1 MATTAAADTSIHGEE
16 EGTRGEE
23 DGPEKGFEKQPPST
37 VSLFP
42 STIFV
47 FHLGR
52 KMKEW
57 SMASL
62 MDVFAQGLDRGP
74 RDPFLPCLPPRF
86 DLRRSSSR
94 EGVT

>member
-16 EGTRGEE
+16 EETRGGE
-23 DGPEKGFEKQPPST
+23 DGPVKGFEKQPPST
-37 VSLFP
+37 VVSLSP

-62 MDVFAQGLDRGP
+62 GGCFRTGTG
-74 RDPFLPCLPPRF
+74 
-86 DLRRSSSR
+86 
-94 EGVT
+94 

>member
-37 VSLFP
+37 VVSLFP

-52 KMKEW
+52 KDER
-57 SMASL
+57 
-62 MDVFAQGLDRGP
+62 V
-74 RDPFLPCLPPRF
+74 
-86 DLRRSSSR
+86 
-94 EGVT
+94 EYGVTGGCFRTGNG

>member
-52 KMKEW
+52 KDERVEYGVSGWMF
-57 SMASL
+57 SH
-62 MDVFAQGLDRGP
+62 
-74 RDPFLPCLPPRF
+74 RDWIEDPIRPTPIIMEG
-86 DLRRSSSR
+86 

>member
-37 VSLFP
+37 VVSLFP

-57 SMASL
+57 SRMASL
-62 MDVFAQGLDRGP
+62 GGCFRTGTG
-74 RDPFLPCLPPRF
+74 
-86 DLRRSSSR
+86 
-94 EGVT
+94 

>member
-52 KMKEW
+52 KDER
-57 SMASL
+57 
-62 MDVFAQGLDRGP
+62 V
-74 RDPFLPCLPPRF
+74 
-86 DLRRSSSR
+86 
-94 EGVT
+94 EYGVSDGCFRTGTG